1 MYVKEQ
7 QILGTM
13 MFILKYF
20 TTCFYHNKYNKCLS
34 NWWGGENTWMN
45 EIHSFGYEWTIS
57 SILKIIIKNNNTT
70 KQNQ

>member
-7 QILGTM
+7 QILGTTM
-13 MFILKYF
+13 LILKYKMF
-20 TTCFYHNKYNKCLS
+20 FIITSIINVIQINE
-34 NWWGGENTWMN
+34 GGENTWMN